1 VEDWMNRH
9 DVALLLAIGL
19 VIWIAGTIYY
29 ALHGP
34 AILESTSTRYWL
46 AFALSPAISALLCIA
61 ILRWRHV
68 PAAHWTSA
76 MLLLAIPGMI
86 GEAAALSSLG
96 TFLPKLHASSGGRY
110 GALLFATY
118 AIVLGIAEIVTLHA
132 TP

>member
-1 VEDWMNRH
+1 MKAH
-9 DVALLLAIGL
+9 DVILLLTIGL

-29 ALHGP
+29 ANHGP
-34 AILESTSTRYWL
+34 AILESTSARYWFV
-46 AFALSPAISALLCIA
+46 FALSPAISALLCIA

-76 MLLLAIPGMI
+76 MLLLTIPGMI
-86 GEAAALSSLG
+86 GEAAALANLA
-96 TFLPKLHASSGGRY
+96 TFLPKLHATSGGRY

-118 AIVLGIAEIVTLHA
+118 AIVLGIAEVVTLHA